1 MQITEWYNIKSLTMP
16 STWVSFLLSI
26 VIVGLILGILYKKE
40 VVSIFVD
47 AMLEL
52 ILIWKFSVIVTD
64 FSLVIKHPLT
74 MLYFNGGM
82 IGLIIG
88 MLYMLLTLWK
98 KLRRRGFIEEDLQSL
113 FLASILSQSFYQIWM
128 AILNDALLWQKA
140 LTIISFSCW
149 MLIAF
154 WKGKAGSIWH
164 MQLLLLFFCTHLF
177 IASLQPLGIW
187 QVSVLVTLLLVLF
200 RIFLQPRRI

>member
-1 MQITEWYNIKSLTMP
+1 MQITEWYSIKALTMP
-16 STWVSFLLSI
+16 SSCVSFLISI
-26 VIVGLILGILYKKE
+26 IIVGLILGILYRKE
-40 VVSIFVD
+40 IASIFVD
-47 AMLEL
+47 AILWL

-74 MLYFNGGM
+74 LLYFNGGM

-88 MLYMLLTLWK
+88 MLFMLFTLWK
-98 KLRRRGFIEEDLQSL
+98 KLRRRGFLEGDLQSL
-113 FLASILSQSFYQIWM
+113 FLASILSQSFYQILM

-149 MLIAF
+149 IMLAF
-154 WKGKAGSIWH
+154 WKRKAGFMWH

-187 QVSVLVTLLLVLF
+187 QVSVLLTLLLVVF